1 MNSLLNKEKLL
12 FDTLYSK
19 VLDRSFAIAF
29 QDYIGFLAQHG
40 TDLLVHLGTDLIE
53 RQEKLD
59 KLKTAQDQ
67 LLEKISKLRKDM
79 GDIAEKLSIQDDGT
93 IASSLSDL
101 DSLIAGTT
109 KILDGNRFDSMQS
122 EVYDFV
128 RRLLELEHY
137 EEANKF
143 LNEKL
148 ESSNQLSDRKITITK
163 DIKAYLASEEVFN
176 RQDINSLA
184 GALNRLLDGYRE
196 MMYFSNNSI
205 QFEATTDNF
214 LDKLFENDRH
224 KEYAKLMSGDLR
236 TSHYFGRRRFHSDL
250 ERIHNSI
257 VVNNEIDDS
266 ASAESNTI
274 FRLENGDIYH
284 YEQGKLTYP
293 DKAKDQKYIQLFKN
307 IIEYMPLDKN
317 TLRITEFDKLL
328 PEDKRAGNT
337 YRQNLMTSSGAF
349 SKFLSNNNVSNAH
362 PKTKEPIIKVT
373 DTFITFRNKL

>member
-1 MNSLLNKEKLL
+1 MKSLLDKEKLY
-12 FDTLYSK
+12 FDTMYSK
-19 VLDRSFAIAF
+19 ISDRNFAIAF
-29 QDYIGFLAQHG
+29 QDYFGFLAQHG

-59 KLKTAQDQ
+59 KLKTAQDK
-67 LLEKISKLRKDM
+67 LLEEISKLRKDM

-137 EEANKF
+137 EEASKF
-143 LNEKL
+143 LDEKL
-148 ESSNQLSDRKITITK
+148 GPPNQLSDRKITITK
-163 DIKAYLASEEVFN
+163 DIKTYLASEEVFN

-257 VVNNEIDDS
+257 VVNNEIDDG

-274 FRLENGDIYH
+274 FHLENGDIYH

-293 DKAKDQKYIQLFKN
+293 EKAKDQKYIQLFKN

-317 TLRITEFDKLL
+317 TLRVSEFDKLL

-337 YRQNLMTSSGAF
+337 YRQNLMTGSGAF
-349 SKFLSNNNVSNAH
+349 SKFLSNNIVSNAH